1 MRAFEWPLFFTCI
14 CFKVI
19 ETKASSWTAQLPS
32 SVKGLPGSCV
42 VIPCSYNYPDTK
54 NTISEYIE
62 IWWDQ
67 KGNIIFHSK
76 EAKIHQRYQSRVKLV
91 GDPRQKNCSLKI
103 EPLKAD
109 DTGPF
114 YFRIEIK
121 GYDSYSFKDKVFI
134 SMIHK
139 PNPISFS
146 VKEELKVGQSVSAA
160 CSVLHSCPASPP
172 LFNWSHTGE
181 LHFQSQQVGDGQWNN
196 TSTLTFRPTHTDNN
210 KPLQCNVTY
219 NGGYKE
225 RESKTLKVKYAP
237 VNLKVEYK
245 SDIKEGETVNLTC
258 TGDANPPVNSY
269 EWHNENNGKHCQGN
283 LCILPNVS
291 RHTGPMYCIAINE
304 EGQTKSSPVQ
314 LNVLYAPVNVKIEYK
329 SDIKEGETVNL
340 TCTGDA
346 NPPVNSYEWHN
357 ENNGKHCQGNL
368 CILPNV
374 SRHTGPM
381 YCIAINEEGQAKSS
395 PVQLNVLYVPEI
407 KTESL
412 CSLEHKDS
420 TLIKCE
426 CIVDSKPSSE
436 VRFLLADKVLLGAK
450 EEKNGYFTI
459 SVPVA
464 ELQSSTFVQCVA
476 NNTQGRANLTLRL
489 PTDGM
494 MLIIFISTGAGMI
507 VVILLVAVGIVIK
520 CRRKSA
526 DTQELNSTKMT
537 ERALE
542 LPRYETTTRKE
553 MSDDDPCS
561 GIYANVDPY
570 DNGDWDDAIYGN
582 V

>member
-314 LNVLYAPVNVKIEYK
+314 LNVLY
-329 SDIKEGETVNL
+329 
-340 TCTGDA
+340 
-346 NPPVNSYEWHN
+346 
-357 ENNGKHCQGNL
+357 
-368 CILPNV
+368 
-374 SRHTGPM
+374 
-381 YCIAINEEGQAKSS
+381 
-395 PVQLNVLYVPEI
+395 VPEI

>member
-1 MRAFEWPLFFTCI
+1 
-14 CFKVI
+14 
-19 ETKASSWTAQLPS
+19 
-32 SVKGLPGSCV
+32 
-42 VIPCSYNYPDTK
+42 
-54 NTISEYIE
+54 
-62 IWWDQ
+62 
-67 KGNIIFHSK
+67 
-76 EAKIHQRYQSRVKLV
+76 
-91 GDPRQKNCSLKI
+91 
-103 EPLKAD
+103 
-109 DTGPF
+109 
-114 YFRIEIK
+114 
-121 GYDSYSFKDKVFI
+121 
-134 SMIHK
+134 MIHK

-146 VKEELKVGQSVSAA
+146 VKEELKVGQSVSAS

-225 RESKTLKVKYAP
+225 HESKTLKVK
-237 VNLKVEYK
+237 
-245 SDIKEGETVNLTC
+245 
-258 TGDANPPVNSY
+258 
-269 EWHNENNGKHCQGN
+269 
-283 LCILPNVS
+283 
-291 RHTGPMYCIAINE
+291 
-304 EGQTKSSPVQ
+304 
-314 LNVLYAPVNVKIEYK
+314 YAPVNVKIEYK

-520 CRRKSA
+520 WRKSA